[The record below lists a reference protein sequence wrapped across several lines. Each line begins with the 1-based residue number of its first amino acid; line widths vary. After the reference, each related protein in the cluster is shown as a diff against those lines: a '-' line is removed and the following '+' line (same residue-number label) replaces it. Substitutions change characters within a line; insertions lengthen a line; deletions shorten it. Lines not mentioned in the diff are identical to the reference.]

1 MPTAHLTVTYAQ
13 LVCTSHLFYDLNEAP
28 KCHSNADSPDCGSSL
43 SRHMQPLLECG
54 IHQSTQQRRG
64 GAATLICRQLISK
77 RQSKARTRLMREASE
92 EFARQRRQVQQNRFA
107 PQTSKRGSVGGGG
120 RSYPCAA
127 CCINHADCPI
137 QQRYVSLLHFIYSK
151 QGA

>member
-1 MPTAHLTVTYAQ
+1 MTVTYAQ

-43 SRHMQPLLECG
+43 SRNMQPLLECG
-54 IHQSTQQRRG
+54 IQQSTQERRRTKVRQG
-64 GAATLICRQLISK
+64 EATLICRQLISK
-77 RQSKARTRLMREASE
+77 RQSKARTRLMRSIRRI
-92 EFARQRRQVQQNRFA
+92 RQAKAPSAAEQVCPSDCKERECA
-107 PQTSKRGSVGGGG
+107 GGS

-137 QQRYVSLLHFIYSK
+137 QQRYVSLLHFTCVCLLPR
-151 QGA
+151 